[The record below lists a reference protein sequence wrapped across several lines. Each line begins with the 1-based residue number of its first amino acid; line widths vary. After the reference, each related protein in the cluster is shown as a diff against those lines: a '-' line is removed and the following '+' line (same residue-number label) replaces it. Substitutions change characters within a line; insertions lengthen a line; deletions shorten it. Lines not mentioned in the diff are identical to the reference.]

1 MRRPNWAFVKDHW
14 SIPPKAGAG
23 WMDRHRQAGGGI
35 GSSATTKES
44 DIARA
49 EPYLK
54 EAMLAVAARDPAPH
68 PVTKPY
74 ACSIKYWVPGRT
86 RIVRRVIIRPAV
98 LAERRSLEALQ
109 WRASLGNE
117 GDREALL
124 LHPDAIELPVE
135 QIAAGGVFV
144 LEQDGAIVGF
154 SAILPRDDGDTE
166 LDALFVEPGVQRRGV
181 GRKLLEHCAET
192 ARSMGS
198 CALHVV
204 GNIHAKPFYLSCG
217 FTIVGSF
224 DTRFGMGLL
233 MRKSLRDA

>member
-1 MRRPNWAFVKDHW
+1 
-14 SIPPKAGAG
+14 
-23 WMDRHRQAGGGI
+23 
-35 GSSATTKES
+35 
-44 DIARA
+44 
-49 EPYLK
+49 
-54 EAMLAVAARDPAPH
+54 
-68 PVTKPY
+68 
-74 ACSIKYWVPGRT
+74 
-86 RIVRRVIIRPAV
+86 VIIRPAV

-135 QIAAGGVFV
+135 QIAAGGVFG
-144 LEQDGAIVGF
+144 LEQDSAIVGF